1 MGKSVTDKEV
11 REFIANSDKLLSG
24 YMNAH
29 QEKRCV
35 IIGNGPSLKKMD
47 LSFLRNEI
55 TFGLNRIYLGFEKWN
70 FMPTYY
76 VSVNQLVIEQNMK
89 EILEVPVP
97 KFLALNNLDGVSDTS
112 GIILLKTT
120 GLPSDSV
127 PPFSVDPR
135 SCIWEG
141 FTVTF
146 VAMQLAW
153 YMGFSEVVLIGVDH
167 HFVTTGPA
175 NKEILSEGEDKNHF
189 DPGYFG
195 KGVRWHLPD
204 LVNSEVAY
212 RIAKIAFEADGRR
225 IVDATV
231 DGKLTIF
238 PKADY
243 RQLFIERQ
251 PLDEISR
258 ERNENI
264 KARTQQ
270 AERKAE
276 QCDIAGAL
284 SDTLQ
289 VIEQYPE
296 AATAYSNAGVLYSHS
311 GDFSRAME
319 HIIKALRNDPVSHE
333 AVINCANMFA
343 VAGETGKIRLI
354 YSTYMQRK
362 FIDRNIARLLKALTE
377 VDGPENVV
385 GLRGLSA
392 AEIEESFDEIIF
404 LISVGNLLLAGDND
418 GAMKMCLG
426 LLKYPD
432 SEALVDFQKQLRT
445 WIYSRT
451 TSGNE

>member
-1 MGKSVTDKEV
+1 MSCYKDRHKG
-11 REFIANSDKLLSG
+11 
-24 YMNAH
+24 
-29 QEKRCV
+29 QRCV
-35 IIGNGPSLKKMD
+35 IIGNGPSLNRMD
-47 LSFLRNEI
+47 LSFLKDEI
-55 TFGLNRIYLGFEKWN
+55 SFGSNRIYLGFEKWG
-70 FMPTYY
+70 FKPTYY
-76 VSVNQLVIEQNMK
+76 VSVNQLVIEQSMK
-89 EILEVPVP
+89 EILKIPVP
-97 KFLALNNLDGVSDTS
+97 KFLALNSLDGVSDTS

-175 NKEILSEGEDKNHF
+175 NKEILSEGQDPNHF
-189 DPGYFG
+189 DPRYFG

-212 RIAKIAFEADGRR
+212 RIAKMAFEADGRR

-243 RQLFIERQ
+243 RRLFIERQ
-251 PLDEISR
+251 PLQEISR
-258 ERNENI
+258 ERNEQI
-264 KARTQQ
+264 KVLIEQ
-270 AERKAE
+270 AEKKAE
-276 QCDIAGAL
+276 QCDIGGAL
-284 SDTLQ
+284 SDTLW

-296 AATAYSNAGVLYSHS
+296 AATAYSNAGVLYAHS

-319 HIIKALRNDPVSHE
+319 HFIKALRIDPVSHE

-343 VAGETGKIRLI
+343 VAGETGKVRQI
-354 YSTYMQRK
+354 YSTYMQRNS
-362 FIDRNIARLLKALTE
+362 IDRNIARLLKALTE
-377 VDGPENVV
+377 DAGPVNVI
-385 GLRGLSA
+385 GPGGLSSV
-392 AEIEESFDEIIF
+392 EIEESFDEVIF
-404 LISVGNLLLAGDND
+404 LISGGNLLLAGDND
-418 GAMKMCLG
+418 AAVKMCLG
-426 LLKYPD
+426 LLRYPD
-432 SEALVDFQKQLRT
+432 SEALVDFQQQLRT

-451 TSGNE
+451 TGGNE